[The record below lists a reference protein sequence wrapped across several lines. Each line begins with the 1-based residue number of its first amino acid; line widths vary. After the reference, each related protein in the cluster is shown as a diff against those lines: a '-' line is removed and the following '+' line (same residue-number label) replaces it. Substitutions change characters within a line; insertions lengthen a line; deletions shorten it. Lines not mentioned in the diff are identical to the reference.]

1 MSDFGKLLTA
11 VITPF
16 DSNGVLSTDTLWR
29 LCRKL
34 THEKSDG
41 LVLSGTTGESPN
53 LTKEDRKIIYSTAK
67 DSVGDKAKIIAGT
80 GTYST
85 RESIEYTKMAN
96 DLGVDGIMIVT
107 PYYSKPSQIGIL
119 QHFEQISKNTDLPIM
134 AYNIPGRTATLIEL
148 DTLEKLVDDI
158 GIHSIKDAVGDLNFS
173 KTELEVLKN
182 KVDIYSGNDGETIEF
197 MKMGGKGV
205 VSVASHVVGT
215 EIFNLINHV
224 LNDEIESAEQLQT
237 QLLPFFDLLFEEPS
251 PGPVKYLLT
260 ETWEDVGSPLMPIT
274 SVSDDLASKLLEN
287 FQKIKNN

>member
-34 THEKSDG
+34 IHEKSDG

-134 AYNIPGRTATLIEL
+134 AYNIPGRTATLIEI

-205 VSVASHVVGT
+205 VSVASHVVGN

-224 LNDEIESAEQLQT
+224 LNDEIESAEQLQI

-260 ETWEDVGSPLMPIT
+260 ETWEDVGLPLMPIT
-274 SVSDDLASKLLEN
+274 NVSDDLASKLLEN
-287 FQKIKNN
+287 FHKIKNN

>member
-34 THEKSDG
+34 IHEKSDG

-134 AYNIPGRTATLIEL
+134 AYNIPGRTATLIEI

-173 KTELEVLKN
+173 KTELEVLKD

-205 VSVASHVVGT
+205 VSVASHVVGN

-224 LNDEIESAEQLQT
+224 LNDEIESAEQLQN

-260 ETWEDVGSPLMPIT
+260 ETWEDVGLPLMPIT
-274 SVSDDLASKLLEN
+274 NVSDDLAGKLLEN